1 MFLILCCLG
10 SMDYYCIVLLNFVE
24 YVGHF
29 HSELGFV
36 YWEFDMAEGYLGL
49 GFYLGTDHIL
59 YCLLDQEAEVLGG
72 LESPIVD

>member
-1 MFLILCCLG
+1 M
-10 SMDYYCIVLLNFVE
+10 
-24 YVGHF
+24 GHF

-72 LESPIVD
+72 LESPIVDWSENLYGGFNGNLAWKTGNDPLA